1 MDKQNLKDKKNSI
14 IKIKKMRTNH
24 YKSNKISKSIKAVYF
39 SIIICL
45 LSLLSFNTVIAATS
59 TNYLINVQ
67 RENAGASNNNNSLN
81 YSVDCSEFGKIGE
94 GIISSGSY
102 SISANLPCEKSPIG
116 INFRFAPE
124 KRVQI
129 PPPNLDMKDMQ
140 ISFRTIGSSPFSV
153 PIAVSTVAT
162 STDVDGYSTEPVT
175 ITAAPGTYDVFI
187 KSGAHLNQKFGII
200 NYTGASTTIDFTQGL
215 TKFAKAGDVNGSQFG
230 DDEVNAL
237 DISITLLNLGLATYR
252 PDTNQDSEV
261 NALDIGIL
269 LFNLNQIGE

>member
-1 MDKQNLKDKKNSI
+1 
-14 IKIKKMRTNH
+14 MRTNH
-24 YKSNKISKSIKAVYF
+24 YNLISNKKVKSIC
-39 SIIICL
+39 SLIMICL
-45 LSLLSFNTVIAATS
+45 LCFISLQVSIAATS
-59 TNYLINVQ
+59 TNYLLNVQ
-67 RENAGASNNNNSLN
+67 NENAGASNNNNSLN

-140 ISFRTIGSSPFSV
+140 ISFRTVGSPAFSV
-153 PIAVSTVAT
+153 PVAVSSVAT
-162 STDVDGYSTEPVT
+162 STDVNGYSIAPVT
-175 ITAAPGTYDVFI
+175 ITASPGTYDVFI
-187 KSGAHLNQKFGII
+187 KSGAHLNQKFGTI

-237 DISITLLNLGLATYR
+237 DISVTIAALGGSSYR
-252 PDTNQDSEV
+252 PDTNQDTEV

-269 LFNLNQIGE
+269 LFNLNQVGE